1 MQNHTSLPT
10 RFGAAL
16 DPEHVLAE
24 YPRPQMRRGNWMNL
38 NGRWDCAIT
47 ALDETPASYTGS
59 ILVPFSPESSLS
71 GVNHLLQ
78 PEERLWYRRRL
89 TLPERFYAP
98 GKGDRILLHFGAVD
112 QTATVYC
119 NGIEVAHHVGGFT
132 PFSADVTAALDGG
145 IDMTLVVRVRDVTDT
160 AQHSRGKQK
169 MRHGGIFYTPQS
181 GIWQPV
187 WLERVPKTHIR
198 SLHITPLYDEAML
211 ELRVRTSKP
220 CACVAHIGE
229 RSFAF
234 SSGAAC
240 RIPMPDFHPWSPE
253 DPFLYDFS
261 VEAGEDRVESYFA
274 MRKIGVAPDEKGT
287 PRLTLNGKPYFQSGV
302 LDQGYWSD
310 GMLTAPSDEAMICD
324 IETMKHMGFNIL
336 RKHIKIEPMRWYYHC
351 DRLGML
357 VWQDMPNGGG
367 AYRAMAVSAPLV
379 TGRHHKDDNYRYFS
393 RDDIAGREEYYLELT
408 EMIEHLYN
416 CPCIVLWVPF
426 NEGWGQFDAAEATE
440 RIRALDATRLVDHA
454 SGWHDQG
461 VSDVKSWHVYFR
473 PYRFKNDAHG
483 RAVVLSEFG
492 GYNRRLAGHSYSARD
507 FGYKR
512 YRSDEALAEA
522 VERLYQKE
530 ILPAIPLGLS
540 ATVYTQLS
548 DVEEETNGLL
558 TYDRAVQKLPAERI
572 RAINASLYAALQ
584 GKA

>member
-89 TLPERFYAP
+89 TLPDAFYAP
-98 GKGDRILLHFGAVD
+98 EKGDRILLHFGAVD

-145 IDMTLVVRVRDVTDT
+145 RDMTLVVRVRDVTDM

-187 WLERVPKTHIR
+187 WLERVPKTHVR

-240 RIPMPDFHPWSPE
+240 RISMPDFHPWSPE

-310 GMLTAPSDEAMICD
+310 GMLTAPSDEAMISD
-324 IETMKHMGFNIL
+324 IETMKRMGFNML
-336 RKHIKIEPMRWYYHC
+336 RKHIKLEPLRWYYHC
-351 DRLGML
+351 DRYGML

-367 AYRAMAVSAPLV
+367 KYNPVVISAPLV
-379 TGRHHKDDNYRYFS
+379 TGINLKDSAYGLFARTSAEGRSQYR
-393 RDDIAGREEYYLELT
+393 AELGA
-408 EMIEHLYN
+408 MVRHLYN
-416 CPCIVLWVPF
+416 CPCIAMWVPF
-426 NEGWGQFDAAEATE
+426 NEGWGQFDAAKMCQL
-440 RIRALDATRLVDHA
+440 INGLDTTRTIDHA
-454 SGWHDQG
+454 SGWHDQSIG
-461 VSDVKSWHVYFR
+461 QIKSLHVYFR
-473 PYRFKNDAHG
+473 EYKFKPDKLG

-492 GYNRRLAGHSYSARD
+492 GYNHAVRSHRFSERN
-507 FGYKR
+507 FGYK
-512 YRSDEALAEA
+512 SFETAAQLQIALE
-522 VERLYQKE
+522 ELYGQQ
-530 ILPAIPLGLS
+530 IAPAKAQGLS
-540 ATVYTQLS
+540 AAVYTQLS
-548 DVEEETNGLL
+548 DVEDELNGLL
-558 TYDRAVQKLPAERI
+558 TYDRKVVKMAPEVMRDI
-572 RAINASLYAALQ
+572 VNV
-584 GKA
+584 GK